1 MFGIQDLWLFVLSGF
16 LLNVT
21 PGPDM
26 ALVVARSATRGVK
39 AGIAAALGVGVG
51 ALVHIVAGAVGLS
64 ALLMTSAWAFSVVKL
79 IGAAY
84 LVFMGVQMIRGSF
97 RASTSGATAASQD
110 SEPQALGGEPQALG
124 QIFLQ
129 GALTNVLNPKVAIFF
144 LAFLPQ
150 FIAPDAPSTT
160 LAFVALGL
168 IFDVVGTAWNILV
181 ACVAGRLAHSS
192 NGQNVRIWLER
203 VIGVLFVGI
212 GAKLAL
218 SERFA

>member
-1 MFGIQDLWLFVLSGF
+1 MGERASVVFGIQDLWLFVLSGF

-26 ALVVARSATRGVK
+26 ALVVARSASQGVK
-39 AGIAAALGVGVG
+39 AGIAAAVGVGAG

-97 RASTSGATAASQD
+97 RASTSGTTAASQD
-110 SEPQALGGEPQALG
+110 SGSQALR

-129 GALTNVLNPKVAIFF
+129 GALTNVLNPKVALFF

-150 FIAPDAPSTT
+150 FIAPDAPSTA

-168 IFDVVGTAWNILV
+168 IFDVVGTAWNIAV
-181 ACVAGRLAHSS
+181 ACVAGRLAHAS

-203 VIGVLFVGI
+203 VIGALFIGI

-218 SERFA
+218 SERFV